1 MSSRSLVELGHLA
14 RNATGRGAALAHGS
28 SIGRQQA
35 APANNPGLHHCP
47 TRYNLFTPACDHV
60 LGAARRVLRAI
71 VFNRSLNVT
80 VPARW
85 PGSFWSLAPPTLWDP
100 IERIGKKEF
109 LFSVTAEQIGWLIP
123 HVSDDG
129 VTQPFYL

>member
-1 MSSRSLVELGHLA
+1 M
-14 RNATGRGAALAHGS
+14 AALAVGS
-28 SIGRQQA
+28 RRLPQITPDFTIAQRV
-35 APANNPGLHHCP
+35 
-47 TRYNLFTPACDHV
+47 NLFALACDHV

-85 PGSFWSLAPPTLWDP
+85 PGSFWSLAPPTLLDP

-109 LFSVTAEQIGWLIP
+109 LFGVAAE
-123 HVSDDG
+123 
-129 VTQPFYL
+129 